1 MTDKVEMTA
10 SLRRLMAT
18 CSKSLTSLSANQSIA
33 DIHTRLLVVEA
44 HVQEATA
51 LAEKI
56 KNLKN

>member
-18 CSKSLTSLSANQSIA
+18 CSQSLTSLSANPSVA
-33 DIHTRLLVVEA
+33 DIHARLLVVEA
-44 HVQEATA
+44 RVKEATA

-56 KNLKN
+56 KNLEN